1 MRLNVSNFLMFLLV
15 LLMLIQPVQAKAYVA
30 ESDVAALCTNATQ
43 KFEQKYQ
50 IKEHL
55 LTTISSVETGRWN
68 PKLKRNTAWP
78 WTINAQG
85 KGRFFATKAEAIR
98 EAKRL
103 IASGVKSFDVGCMQI
118 NMLYHG
124 DAFANIE
131 EAFEPEKNVEY
142 GAKFLKN
149 LYSSRGKDWMKAAMA
164 YHSSVPSKAQRYK
177 KRIVSAYEVV
187 KQAQNSKTASARL
200 FAENSRPAPVKAAAE
215 NPARKSALAVKNA
228 IDRNR
233 KAIAANQ
240 WREAKLAEYRL
251 SKNN

>member
-1 MRLNVSNFLMFLLV
+1 
-15 LLMLIQPVQAKAYVA
+15 
-30 ESDVAALCTNATQ
+30 
-43 KFEQKYQ
+43 
-50 IKEHL
+50 
-55 LTTISSVETGRWN
+55 
-68 PKLKRNTAWP
+68 
-78 WTINAQG
+78 
-85 KGRFFATKAEAIR
+85 
-98 EAKRL
+98 
-103 IASGVKSFDVGCMQI
+103 
-118 NMLYHG
+118 
-124 DAFANIE
+124 
-131 EAFEPEKNVEY
+131 
-142 GAKFLKN
+142 
-149 LYSSRGKDWMKAAMA
+149 MA

-200 FAENSRPAPVKAAAE
+200 FAENNRPAPVKAAAE